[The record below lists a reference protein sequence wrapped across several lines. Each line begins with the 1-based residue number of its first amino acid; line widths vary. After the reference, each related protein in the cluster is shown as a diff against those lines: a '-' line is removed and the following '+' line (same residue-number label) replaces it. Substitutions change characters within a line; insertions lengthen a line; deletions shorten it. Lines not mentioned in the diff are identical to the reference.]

1 MKNLAES
8 KCGTRKLEKL
18 DATELK
24 RRAAE
29 DAVKDADSYATSAR
43 LQSRKTSAVKGLD
56 QVSHL
61 MKPVPEPTPDESP
74 ESIDGILV
82 RANDCGSSL
91 VLSDEMLQL
100 SLADEVAA
108 LASEPI
114 KIFHVHGP
122 TPWVEQVIAG
132 KA

>member
-1 MKNLAES
+1 MKNLTES

-29 DAVKDADSYATSAR
+29 DAVKDADSYATSGR
-43 LQSRKTSAVKGLD
+43 PQSRKSFAVKELD
-56 QVSHL
+56 QVSHM
-61 MKPVPEPTPDESP
+61 MKAVPEPTPGDAP
-74 ESIDGILV
+74 EGIDGILV

-100 SLADEVAA
+100 SLADEIAA
-108 LASEPI
+108 LASEPL

-122 TPWVEQVIAG
+122 APWVEQVIAG

>member
-1 MKNLAES
+1 LKNLAES

-29 DAVKDADSYATSAR
+29 DAVKDADSYATTAR
-43 LQSRKTSAVKGLD
+43 PQTGKTSAVKGLD

-61 MKPVPEPTPDESP
+61 MKGVPVPAAVETPEG
-74 ESIDGILV
+74 IDGILV

-91 VLSDEMLQL
+91 VLSDEVLQI
-100 SLADEVAA
+100 SLVDEVAA
-108 LASEPI
+108 LTSEPI

>member
-1 MKNLAES
+1 LKNLTEND
-8 KCGTRKLEKL
+8 CGGRKLEKL

-43 LQSRKTSAVKGLD
+43 PQPRKASAVKGID
-56 QVSHL
+56 QVSDL
-61 MKPVPEPTPDESP
+61 MKPKQEPPSAESP
-74 ESIDGILV
+74 DGIDGILIH
-82 RANDCGSSL
+82 ANDCGASL
-91 VLSDEMLQL
+91 VLSDEMLQI

-108 LASEPI
+108 LAAEPI
-114 KIFHVHGP
+114 KIFHVDGP
-122 TPWVEQVIAG
+122 SPWVEQVIAG

>member
-1 MKNLAES
+1 LKNLTES
-8 KCGTRKLEKL
+8 KCGTRTLEKL

-29 DAVKDADSYATSAR
+29 DAVNDADSYATSAR
-43 LQSRKTSAVKGLD
+43 PQPRKTSVVKGLD

-61 MKPVPEPTPDESP
+61 MKAVPGPAPSEPP
-74 ESIDGILV
+74 EGIDGILV

-91 VLSDEMLQL
+91 VLSDEMLQF
-100 SLADEVAA
+100 SLADEVSA

-122 TPWVEQVIAG
+122 APWVEQVIAG

>member
-1 MKNLAES
+1 MKNLTES

-43 LQSRKTSAVKGLD
+43 PQSSKTLAVKELD

-61 MKPVPEPTPDESP
+61 MTTVPEPTSGEAP
-74 ESIDGILV
+74 EGIDGILV